1 MNTTTNTTRLDDIA
15 ERNTRSRVIDLAFAA
30 MVTILLVLGLLSLRA
45 AAAPSVSYSA
55 THAQPEQI
63 ADANSDGVC
72 ELEAA
77 C

>member
-1 MNTTTNTTRLDDIA
+1 
-15 ERNTRSRVIDLAFAA
+15 

-63 ADANSDGVC
+63 AATDAVC
-72 ELEAA
+72 DVEATY